1 MTVGQEYLKKGLLGL
16 SRAHLVGTM
25 TGHLG
30 ATLVAGYLFSEE
42 HRELDRKVHVG
53 IEKELDRVLNGES
66 VFDPGEGGPIATS
79 ELFVP
84 YPDEAIQV
92 DQIDRI
98 ARVLSRNI
106 GRTRSSGHNVIFA
119 SLSIRALQKYPRHA
133 TASVIDGIC
142 RLIGEFDHA
151 SAGSGYYGREKGRID
166 GDTIVLPE
174 DPDFPPYSNLE
185 DMIEAVLDEF
195 IETAAE
201 RRQGFGG
208 LWHVINHA
216 ASLIDL
222 SECGHVDLAQKG
234 LEAHHRHVRLWRSL
248 PNVEDELGTEAPAE
262 EDPCTPVYWESDALR
277 RDRARLTHR
286 IKTLYGFYRLT
297 CLVDDTTRLQR
308 AKDALRYLM

>member
-1 MTVGQEYLKKGLLGL
+1 MAVRPEYLEKGLLGL
-16 SRAHLVGTM
+16 SRAHLVDTM

-30 ATLVAGYLFSEE
+30 ATLVAGYLFSKE
-42 HRELDRKVHVG
+42 HRELDRKVHEG

-66 VFDPGEGGPIATS
+66 VFDPGEGGSITTS

-84 YPDEAIQV
+84 YPDEAMQV

-98 ARVLSRNI
+98 ARVLSGNI
-106 GRTRSSGHNVIFA
+106 GETRSSGHNVIFA
-119 SLSIRALQKYPRHA
+119 SLSIRALREYPRHA
-133 TASVIDGIC
+133 TSSIIDGIC
-142 RLIGEFDHA
+142 SLIGGFAQA

-166 GDTIVLPE
+166 GDMIVLPE

-185 DMIEAVLDEF
+185 RMLGAVLDEL

-222 SECGHVDLAQKG
+222 SECGYVDLAQKG

-262 EDPCTPVYWESDALR
+262 EDPCTPVYWESGDLR

-286 IKTLYGFYRLT
+286 IKSLYGFHRLT
-297 CLVDDTTRLQR
+297 SMVDDTTRLQR
-308 AKDALRYLM
+308 ARDAFRYLM

>member
-1 MTVGQEYLKKGLLGL
+1 MAVRPEYLEKGLLGL
-16 SRAHLVGTM
+16 SRSHLVDAM

-30 ATLVAGYLFSEE
+30 ATLVAGYLFSKE
-42 HRELDRKVHVG
+42 HGELDRKVHAG

-66 VFDPGEGGPIATS
+66 VFDPGEGGSITTS

-84 YPDEAIQV
+84 YPDEAVQV

-98 ARVLSRNI
+98 AQVLSRNI
-106 GRTRSSGHNVIFA
+106 GETRSSGHNVIFA
-119 SLSIRALQKYPRHA
+119 SLSIRALHEYPQHG
-133 TASVIDGIC
+133 TSSIIDGIC
-142 RLIGEFDHA
+142 RLIKGFDRA

-166 GDTIVLPE
+166 GDMITLPE
-174 DPDFPPYSNLE
+174 HPDFPPYSNLSG
-185 DMIEAVLDEF
+185 MIVAVLDEL
-195 IETAAE
+195 IETSSD

-222 SECGHVDLAQKG
+222 SECGYHDLAQKG

-262 EDPCTPVYWESDALR
+262 EDPCTPIYWESGTLR

-286 IKTLYGFYRLT
+286 IKTLYGFHRLAR
-297 CLVDDTTRLQR
+297 LVDDTTRLQR
-308 AKDALRYLM
+308 ARDAFRYLM

>member
-1 MTVGQEYLKKGLLGL
+1 MAVKPEYMKKGLLGL
-16 SRAHLVGTM
+16 SRAHLVEPM

-42 HRELDRKVHVG
+42 HRELDMKVHAG
-53 IEKELDRVLNGES
+53 IEKELDRVLHGES
-66 VFDPGEGGPIATS
+66 AFDPGEGGSITTS

-84 YPDEAIQV
+84 YPDEADQV
-92 DQIDRI
+92 DQVDRI
-98 ARVLSRNI
+98 ARALSGNI

-119 SLSIRALQKYPRHA
+119 SLSIRALQAYPWHA
-133 TASVIDGIC
+133 TASIIDGIC
-142 RLIGEFDHA
+142 RLIRGFNQA

-166 GDTIVLPE
+166 GDLIVLP
-174 DPDFPPYSNLE
+174 DHPDIPPYSNLE
-185 DMIEAVLDEF
+185 EMIEVVLDELL
-195 IETAAE
+195 ETAAE

-208 LWHVINHA
+208 LWHLINHA

-222 SECGHVDLAQKG
+222 SECGYVDLAQKG
-234 LEAHHRHVRLWRSL
+234 LDAHHRHVRLWRSL

-262 EDPCTPVYWESDALR
+262 ADPCTPDYWESGTLR

-286 IKTLYGFYRLT
+286 IKTLYGFHRLA
-297 CLVDDTTRLQR
+297 CLVDDATRLQQ

>member
-1 MTVGQEYLKKGLLGL
+1 MAVRPEYLEKGLSGL
-16 SRAHLVGTM
+16 SRAHLEDSM

-42 HRELDRKVHVG
+42 HLDLDRSVHAG

-66 VFDPGEGGPIATS
+66 VFDPGERGPITTS
-79 ELFVP
+79 ELFAP
-84 YPDEAIQV
+84 YPDDAMQA

-98 ARVLSRNI
+98 AQVLSRNI
-106 GRTRSSGHNVIFA
+106 GETRSSGHNVIFA
-119 SLSIRALQKYPRHA
+119 SLSIRALKKYPQHA
-133 TASVIDGIC
+133 TSSIIDGIC
-142 RLIGEFDHA
+142 RLIRGFDRA
-151 SAGSGYYGREKGRID
+151 SAGSGYYGRGKGRID
-166 GDTIVLPE
+166 GDMIVLPE

-185 DMIEAVLDEF
+185 DMIEAVLNELL
-195 IETAAE
+195 ETAAE

-222 SECGHVDLAQKG
+222 SECGYVDLAQKG

-262 EDPCTPVYWESDALR
+262 EDPCTPVYWESGALR

-286 IKTLYGFYRLT
+286 IKTLYGFHRLT
-297 CLVDDTTRLQR
+297 CMDDDMPRLQR